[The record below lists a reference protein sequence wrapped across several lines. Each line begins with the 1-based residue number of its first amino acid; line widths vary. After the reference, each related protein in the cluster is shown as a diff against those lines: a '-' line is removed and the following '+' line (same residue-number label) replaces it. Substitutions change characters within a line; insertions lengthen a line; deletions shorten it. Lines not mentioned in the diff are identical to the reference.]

1 MNHPK
6 IIKLYEIL
14 HNYQK
19 EKIYLILEFAEYGD
33 IIDINEEKGIFSIN
47 KHVSEAYSKIKNKKK
62 FNNNN
67 FFEEEDLR
75 EFCKDILLGIDYLHK
90 NGIIHHDIKP
100 NNILLCKNGTCKL
113 TDFNFSSI
121 LENLSE
127 DDIGQNVDC
136 ANHFRS
142 PETISSIEE
151 NTKEDKQTS
160 IKSFQGKPLDIWALG
175 VTLYI
180 MTYLRFPF
188 DSEKSIVDLYHK
200 IKEAKIEFPIEP
212 FYSRKLKYLIQKC
225 LEKDPSKRKTADEI
239 LRICILHKFES
250 LDKYKPAFVKK
261 NYEVEVT
268 TEELCQTLDFFHN
281 ECNAVFENPNDLTK
295 PIVVRYT
302 KKLVKFS
309 LPEGRSL
316 VKVILP
322 KIVKEIKYN
331 PPMINKSKEQ
341 KEEELEKNMTLI
353 HHESQFPKNIGLWNN
368 IVVQTYKIYEKEENE
383 NNRNQIFVERKI
395 EINDENNGDK
405 KILIYNDDD
414 ELGTIEGKM
423 ALQKY
428 IDEK

>member
-1 MNHPK
+1 
-6 IIKLYEIL
+6 
-14 HNYQK
+14 
-19 EKIYLILEFAEYGD
+19 
-33 IIDINEEKGIFSIN
+33 
-47 KHVSEAYSKIKNKKK
+47 
-62 FNNNN
+62 
-67 FFEEEDLR
+67 
-75 EFCKDILLGIDYLHK
+75 
-90 NGIIHHDIKP
+90 
-100 NNILLCKNGTCKL
+100 
-113 TDFNFSSI
+113 
-121 LENLSE
+121 
-127 DDIGQNVDC
+127 
-136 ANHFRS
+136 
-142 PETISSIEE
+142 
-151 NTKEDKQTS
+151 
-160 IKSFQGKPLDIWALG
+160 
-175 VTLYI
+175 